1 MALEQQIALAVLQLV
16 ALAIPP
22 VAVLIKMLRRSE
34 NLAWQFRKAS
44 FGLAISSVVFFI
56 LSGMAVLGYFS
67 TNYALDPLIKV
78 ALGTTVAG
86 LIPFA
91 LFTGVLYREHRQE
104 FGP

>member
-1 MALEQQIALAVLQLV
+1 MAINQDIALAVLQLI

-34 NLAWQFRKAS
+34 NLAWRFRRLS
-44 FGLAISSVVFFI
+44 FGLAILSMVFFI
-56 LSGMAVLGYFS
+56 FSGGAVLAYFY
-67 TNYALDPLIKV
+67 TAYQVAPLVQV
-78 ALGTTVAG
+78 ALATTVAG

-91 LFTGVLYREHRQE
+91 LFTGVLYKEHKAQ